1 MTNYDAR
8 PGDQDPEIGLRASMT
23 TCVADVRMPADLL
36 DRAAA
41 RNRKR
46 TARNRLIGAAG
57 TVAVAAG
64 AAAVF
69 ITVPGQPAGGKA
81 PVSSVPAV
89 HAQTAAYVLR
99 RAAAAQVNSYRLI
112 SVAQDPDNGI
122 VYTDVATQQQRTV
135 STLRDSADQPYFQI
149 TDAIKNG
156 VWTYTIIDNQHHVY
170 AVQTGSARD
179 HGFGAVTISS
189 ILPLQTHSDPAAAFQ
204 AALNKGII
212 TVAGHQNLGGR
223 DTILIRVKPLSA
235 RQRAAAGM
243 PSLPNSA
250 GGTPPPANEIWVD
263 AATYQVV
270 QIKAFKVTGT
280 PATTRVSWLPATAQ
294 NLTKLTVTP
303 PAGYTK
309 VPYSAMTK
317 YLGPIS

>member
-8 PGDQDPEIGLRASMT
+8 PGDEDPEIRLRASMT

-46 TARNRLIGAAG
+46 TARNRLIGATG
-57 TVAVAAG
+57 TVAVAAV
-64 AAAVF
+64 AAAVI

-81 PVSSVPAV
+81 PAPSAAVV

-112 SVAQDPDNGI
+112 SVAQDPGNGT

-135 STLRDSADQPYFQI
+135 SSLRDSAGQPYFQI
-149 TDAIKNG
+149 ADAIKDG

-170 AVQTGSARD
+170 AVQTGGAKD

-189 ILPLQTHSDPAAAFQ
+189 ILPLQTQSDPAAAFQ
-204 AALNKGII
+204 AALKQGII

-243 PSLPNSA
+243 PSLPKGA
-250 GGTPPPANEIWVD
+250 PVPFNEIWID

-270 QIKAFKVTGT
+270 QIKTAKVIGK
-280 PATTRVSWLPATAQ
+280 PAITRVSWLPATAQ
-294 NLTKLTVTP
+294 NLARLTVTP

-309 VPYSAMTK
+309 IPYSAMAK